1 MIASDKTRAEQV
13 RHDVKVF
20 CDTIYDLVESQNK
33 QEYAKEEA
41 KSFTIKPSQLSIK
54 TDGTEGIRMQLRVH
68 FSPMRVIVVN
78 HEKRLDVDTVC
89 SNLAIK
95 YNLIYISVYQL
106 IRQHIKNNTAT
117 GKALLATRQQ
127 KSFVQYDET
136 INDSVEER

>member
-54 TDGTEGIRMQLRVH
+54 TDGTEGIRMQLRGH

-95 YNLIYISVYQL
+95 YNLIDISVYQL
-106 IRQHIKNNTAT
+106 IRHHIKNNTAT
-117 GKALLATRQQ
+117 GKALLATR
-127 KSFVQYDET
+127 
-136 INDSVEER
+136 